1 MFSSGFIEIT
11 SSETE
16 QVVARIAA
24 PGAEGY
30 IFGRSDSSST
40 YLPDIDLAPFN
51 ARDKGVSRRHAVL
64 VRYRGMIHLLD
75 LNSVNGTFLNGE
87 RILPEVPYAVNAGDQ
102 VTLANL
108 TLTVTQIT
116 G

>member
-1 MFSSGFIEIT
+1 MFASGFIEIAHT
-11 SSETE
+11 ETE
-16 QVVARIAA
+16 QVIARIAS
-24 PGAEGY
+24 PGVEGY

-40 YLPDIDLAPFN
+40 YLPDIDLAAYD

-64 VRYRGMIHLLD
+64 IRYRGMIHILD

-87 RILPEVPYAVNAGDQ
+87 RILPEVPYALNGGDQ
-102 VTLANL
+102 VMLANL
-108 TLTVTQIT
+108 CLTITQIT